1 MAISSP
7 DVLPHGFAPMPGAAP
22 WRRKVFAHSRMEL
35 RLLLRNGEQLL
46 LALVIPLILLFLLGG
61 TGLGDRL
68 PLGDGRTIDL
78 VVPRVLALAVLS
90 SSFTSLAIATG
101 FERRY
106 GVIKRLG
113 ASPLSRTGLLAGKI
127 GAVLAVQAVQIAV
140 LAAAGFGL
148 GWKPTGGVVAVVG
161 VVLMVMCGTAAF
173 ASLGLLM
180 AGTFRAEAT
189 LAAANLLYLLLLVG
203 GAVMTP
209 VTEYPEGLQTFV
221 KLLPSAALS
230 SGMSDATLAGVIP
243 WPAALALVLWS
254 AVLGYVVSRTFRWD

>member
-1 MAISSP
+1 MSTTY
-7 DVLPHGFAPMPGAAP
+7 APRPGSAP
-22 WRRKVFAHSRMEL
+22 WPRKVFSHAVMEF

-46 LALVIPLILLFLLGG
+46 LALVIPLGLLLLLGG

-68 PLGDGRTIDL
+68 PLGDGPAVDL
-78 VVPRVLALAVLS
+78 AVPRVLALAVLS

-127 GAVLAVQAVQIAV
+127 GSVLAIQLIQLAVLIGAGFALGWNPVGG
-140 LAAAGFGL
+140 AAAVFG
-148 GWKPTGGVVAVVG
+148 VI
-161 VVLMVMCGTAAF
+161 LMVLCGTAAF

-180 AGTFRAEAT
+180 AGVLRAEAT

-203 GAVMTP
+203 GAIITP
-209 VTEYPEGLQTFV
+209 VEEYPAGMQGV
-221 KLLPSAALS
+221 VRLLPSAALANGLANS
-230 SGMSDATLAGVIP
+230 TLEGVVP
-243 WPAALALVLWS
+243 WAAALSLALW
-254 AVLGYVVSRTFRWD
+254 AGVLGYLVSRTFRWD

>member
-1 MAISSP
+1 
-7 DVLPHGFAPMPGAAP
+7 
-22 WRRKVFAHSRMEL
+22 MEF
-35 RLLLRNGEQLL
+35 RLLIRNGEQLL
-46 LALVIPLILLFLLGG
+46 LALVIPLGLLLLLGG

-68 PLGDGRTIDL
+68 PLGDGSALDEA
-78 VVPRVLALAVLS
+78 VPRVLALAVLS

-127 GAVLAVQAVQIAV
+127 GAVLVVQVIQ
-140 LAAAGFGL
+140 LAALLGTGFALGWNPAGGLDAVFGL
-148 GWKPTGGVVAVVG
+148 
-161 VVLMVMCGTAAF
+161 VLMVLCGTAAF

-180 AGTFRAEAT
+180 AGVLRAEAT

-209 VTEYPEGLQTFV
+209 VDEYPAGMQDV
-221 KLLPSAALS
+221 VRVLPSAALAN
-230 SGMSDATLAGVIP
+230 GMANATIEGVIP
-243 WPAALALVLWS
+243 WAAALSLALW
-254 AVLGYVVSRTFRWD
+254 AGVLGYLVSRTFRCD

>member
-1 MAISSP
+1 MTTYA
-7 DVLPHGFAPMPGAAP
+7 PHPQSAP
-22 WRRKVFAHSRMEL
+22 WHRKVYSHAVMEF

-46 LALVIPLILLFLLGG
+46 LALVIPLGLLLLLGG

-68 PLGDGRTIDL
+68 PLGDGPAVDL
-78 VVPRVLALAVLS
+78 AVPRVLALAVLS

-127 GAVLAVQAVQIAV
+127 GSVLAIQVIQLAVLIG
-140 LAAAGFGL
+140 AGFAL
-148 GWKPTGGVVAVVG
+148 GWKPVGGAAAVFG
-161 VVLMVMCGTAAF
+161 ILLMVLCGTAAF

-180 AGTFRAEAT
+180 AGVLRAEAT

-203 GAVMTP
+203 GAIMTP
-209 VTEYPEGLQTFV
+209 VEEYPEGMQGV
-221 KLLPSAALS
+221 VRLLPSAALANGLANS
-230 SGMSDATLAGVIP
+230 TLEGVVP
-243 WPAALALVLWS
+243 WAAALSLALWAGL
-254 AVLGYVVSRTFRWD
+254 LGYLVSRTFRWD

>member
-1 MAISSP
+1 
-7 DVLPHGFAPMPGAAP
+7 MPETTATTYVPRPGSAP
-22 WRRKVFAHSRMEL
+22 WPRKVLAHAQMEF

-46 LALVIPLILLFLLGG
+46 LALVIPLGLLLLLGG

-68 PLGDGRTIDL
+68 PLGEGRAVDL
-78 VVPRVLALAVLS
+78 AVPRVLALAVLS
-90 SSFTSLAIATG
+90 TSFTSLAIATG

-127 GAVLAVQAVQIAV
+127 GSVLAIQLIQLVV
-140 LAAAGFGL
+140 LIGAGFAL
-148 GWKPTGGVVAVVG
+148 GWKPNGGVDAVVG
-161 VVLMVMCGTAAF
+161 IVLMVLCGTAAF

-180 AGTFRAEAT
+180 AGTLRAEAT

-203 GAVMTP
+203 GAIMTP
-209 VTEYPEGLQTFV
+209 VDEYPEGMQGV
-221 KLLPSAALS
+221 VRLLPSAALANGFAHS
-230 SGMSDATLAGVIP
+230 TVQGVIP
-243 WPAALALVLWS
+243 WAAVLSLTLWA

>member
-1 MAISSP
+1 MSTFTP
-7 DVLPHGFAPMPGAAP
+7 LPGAAP
-22 WRRKVFAHSRMEL
+22 WRHKVLAHSRMEL

-46 LALVIPLILLFLLGG
+46 LALVIPLGLLLLLAG
-61 TGLGDRL
+61 TGLGARL
-68 PLGDGRTIDL
+68 PLGEGRVVDL

-127 GAVLAVQAVQIAV
+127 GAVLAVQALQVVV
-140 LAAAGFGL
+140 LAATGFAL
-148 GWKPTGGVVAVVG
+148 GWQPHGGVIGVIG
-161 VVLMVMCGTAAF
+161 VVLMVICGTAAF

-180 AGTFRAEAT
+180 AGVLRAEAT

-203 GAVMTP
+203 GAVITP
-209 VTEYPEGLQTFV
+209 VTEYPPGLQSV
-221 KLLPSAALS
+221 VQLLPSASLA
-230 SGMSDATLAGVIP
+230 SGMSDATLAGVLP
-243 WPAALALVLWS
+243 WPAALSLVLWS
-254 AVLGYVVSRTFRWD
+254 GVLGYLVSRTFRWD

>member
-1 MAISSP
+1 MSTTY
-7 DVLPHGFAPMPGAAP
+7 APRPGSAP
-22 WRRKVFAHSRMEL
+22 WPRKVFSHAVMEF

-46 LALVIPLILLFLLGG
+46 LALVIPLGLLFLLGG

-68 PLGDGRTIDL
+68 PLGDGPAVDL
-78 VVPRVLALAVLS
+78 AVPRVLALAVLS

-127 GAVLAVQAVQIAV
+127 GSVLAIELIQLAVLIG
-140 LAAAGFGL
+140 AGFAL
-148 GWKPTGGVVAVVG
+148 GWNPVGGVAAVFG
-161 VVLMVMCGTAAF
+161 VILMVLCGTAAF

-180 AGTFRAEAT
+180 AGVLRAEAT

-203 GAVMTP
+203 GAIMTP
-209 VTEYPEGLQTFV
+209 VEEYPEGMQGV
-221 KLLPSAALS
+221 VRLLPSAALAD
-230 SGMSDATLAGVIP
+230 GLANSTVEGVVP
-243 WPAALALVLWS
+243 WAAALSLALW
-254 AVLGYVVSRTFRWD
+254 AGVLGYLVSRTFRWD